1 MVGFAEGPFV
11 GFAFGLAEGTLVGGE
26 VAQQYP
32 WPMYL
37 VTSHVLA
44 PAAVAVA
51 EPLPPSDGHPVPP
64 GVPWKVRPNQD
75 WPELVLSKASKLEY

>member
-1 MVGFAEGPFV
+1 MEQEKTRRKFLKSLLDSDDYA
-11 GFAFGLAEGTLVGGE
+11 

-51 EPLPPSDGHPVPP
+51 EPLKPSDGHPEPP

-75 WPELVLSKASKLEY
+75 WPELVLSKASKLKY